1 MEATGY
7 TASALVL
14 VGASLL
20 ASAILVYWRTQNEGP
35 FWTFRNTPVIVFAIL
50 VPIASILYSTYSP
63 ELRTYDTQGTIV
75 EVETNGDGSDED
87 DYSVIDT
94 DSSNVALVVPRS
106 TLPSVAP
113 GDHVKLTCS
122 LLAAG
127 SETVYF
133 CDKGSVSK
141 AELPE

>member
-7 TASALVL
+7 TVNAIVL
-14 VGASLL
+14 VGLALL
-20 ASAILVYWRTQNEGP
+20 ASAILVYWKTQGDDR
-35 FWTFRNTPVIVFAIL
+35 FLSLRNSPVIAVAVIIPVAAF
-50 VPIASILYSTYSP
+50 LYSTYNP
-63 ELRTYDTQGTIV
+63 ELRTYETQGKIV
-75 EVETNGDGSDED
+75 EVETNGDGESEG

-113 GDHVKLTCS
+113 GDHVELTCS
-122 LLAAG
+122 LLSAK
-127 SETVYF
+127 SEAVYY

-141 AELPE
+141 SEIQK